1 IYVSRF
7 QRSVLDGVLSLGLRP
22 RLVCRRA
29 FGPRSGATNFGP
41 TAPESVCITPSGIK
55 FCLLLLSSRPE
66 HRGFLRCV
74 VERSLHSV
82 VAAIV
87 STKKN
92 AAISPLPLRLATL
105 RQGPVKMTPQKI
117 TKACTEVLA
126 DC

>member
-1 IYVSRF
+1 MSSGLRPSKWRNEFRTHRARECLYNS
-7 QRSVLDGVLSLGLRP
+7 QRHQVLSLT
-22 RLVCRRA
+22 VVI
-29 FGPRSGATNFGP
+29 STGA
-41 TAPESVCITPSGIK
+41 
-55 FCLLLLSSRPE
+55 SR
-66 HRGFLRCV
+66 FLRCV

-117 TKACTEVLA
+117 TKAFTEVLA
-126 DC
+126 NR